1 MFPCSDFDE
10 SLEVDLHNSKAILS
24 VKKSITKT
32 AQSKVPCLTNGVLND
47 TALIL
52 SQTVA
57 KRSCDQK
64 INTKNG

>member
-10 SLEVDLHNSKAILS
+10 SLEAILS
-24 VKKSITKT
+24 VKKIKTNT
-32 AQSKVPCLTNGVLND
+32 AQTKVPCLTNGVLND

-57 KRSCDQK
+57 KKSCD
-64 INTKNG
+64 